1 MLAFF
6 LLIEI
11 FNEYGLIVCYIN
23 NRVVDLCV
31 LMIIYIIYK
40 GVVHEMKRILNKK
53 VFQVMGSIILFSILF
68 ILTHYTLSSL
78 HGNSDAAIIVGMF
91 GIVALLIS
99 YIFDLKA
106 LTITATFGYIIAFF
120 IGAYLKTDGIVLGDE
135 PIHELWIVW
144 IFSYWIFI
152 GIGIICDSIIKIKR
166 SYSQGTTKSKNIGLY
181 VGLFIGIFIVVGSIF
196 YYITKPITMNEVIDH
211 KPRFSGT
218 VVEINDDTS
227 ILVKVN
233 ENEPITKSSDLI
245 LVSLDVKM
253 SDVSVNGRDFNIGD
267 KVRIYY
273 DGSIAESYPA
283 QINEVYAIFLD
294 KSSE

>member
-1 MLAFF
+1 
-6 LLIEI
+6 
-11 FNEYGLIVCYIN
+11 
-23 NRVVDLCV
+23 
-31 LMIIYIIYK
+31 
-40 GVVHEMKRILNKK
+40 
-53 VFQVMGSIILFSILF
+53 MGSIISFSISF
-68 ILTHYTLSSL
+68 ILTHYTLASL
-78 HGNSDAAIIVGMF
+78 HGNSDAAVIVGIF
-91 GIVALLIS
+91 GILALLIS

-245 LVSLDVKM
+245 LVTLDVKM